1 MRAALIP
8 MLWDRR
14 GRIADRDRK
23 WQTAQIG
30 MKTCAE
36 LLGICGFQESS
47 VA

>member
-14 GRIADRDRK
+14 GRMADGDRK

-30 MKTCAE
+30 MKNMCEASE
-36 LLGICGFQESS
+36 LLGICGF
-47 VA
+47 